1 MLNMTFIHSFIHS
14 FIPSVSRSFV
24 RSFIYLFIYL
34 FIHSFTHSYKHAVHP
49 SIHPCIIYSPVS
61 KIHRHQHID
70 TATASDT
77 QHHPR
82 LSHLDRHIP
91 DYSCNWM
98 SVRPDTGWAG
108 SDTVSDILVYI
119 ELVSAEK
126 GSLVGLREWAW
137 RVEDL
142 SIGNDVSCWCGVRL

>member
-1 MLNMTFIHSFIHS
+1 MYNAKYDIHSFRQS
-14 FIPSVSRSFV
+14 LVRPSV
-24 RSFIYLFIYL
+24 RSFIDQFISS
-34 FIHSFTHSYKHAVHP
+34 FIRPFIQTCRP

-70 TATASDT
+70 TATASDI